1 MNQLFNKIN
10 ACVIICTMNDFD
22 HFDLDGRSLRLFL
35 AVIEYGSVTA
45 AAEEL
50 GLTQSA
56 VSHALGKL
64 RAILHD
70 PLFVKSGR
78 GIVATA
84 HAEALADRARQLL
97 ASMQE
102 FSRGARFEPRAAN
115 LSLTI
120 AANDLQRDLLLPGF
134 LRALEREVASVRLR
148 VIPSDAPTPEILR
161 ENGCDLLITP
171 YPPDG
176 ADILQRR
183 LFRDDYVCF
192 YDPAVREAP
201 HSAAEYL
208 AARHVSVVY
217 PNRARLT
224 YDVEMERQGVERHIA
239 VAVAGFSGVAAFLR
253 GSNMLATLPSLLGA
267 GLMRDFASAPTPVRA
282 RAGELAMSL
291 VWHRRHAADPAMTFV
306 RQTLVRHA
314 AAAIK
319 AARGLDAAPRA

>member
-1 MNQLFNKIN
+1 
-10 ACVIICTMNDFD
+10 MNDFD
-22 HFDLDGRSLRLFL
+22 HFDLDGRSLKLFL
-35 AVIEYGSVTA
+35 AVIEHRSVTA
-45 AAEEL
+45 AADEL

-64 RAILHD
+64 RTILND

-84 HAEALADRARQLL
+84 HAEALAEQARALL
-97 ASMQE
+97 ASMKD
-102 FSRGARFEPRAAN
+102 FAKGARFEPRTAH

-120 AANDLQRDLLLPGF
+120 AANDLQRDLVLPGF
-134 LRALEREVASVRLR
+134 LRALEQEVASLQLR
-148 VIPSDAPTPEILR
+148 VVPSDAPTPEILR

-192 YDPAVREAP
+192 YDPRRRAAP
-201 HSAAEYL
+201 ATAADYL

-224 YDVEMERQGVERHIA
+224 YDVEMERQGVKRHIA

-253 GSNMLATLPSLLGA
+253 GSDMLATLPSLLGA
-267 GLMRDFASAPTPVRA
+267 GLMREFASAPTPVHA
-282 RAGELAMSL
+282 RAGELSMSL

-306 RQTLVRHA
+306 RRMLIRHA
-314 AAAIK
+314 TAAVK
-319 AARGLDAAPRA
+319 AARGLDAASRA